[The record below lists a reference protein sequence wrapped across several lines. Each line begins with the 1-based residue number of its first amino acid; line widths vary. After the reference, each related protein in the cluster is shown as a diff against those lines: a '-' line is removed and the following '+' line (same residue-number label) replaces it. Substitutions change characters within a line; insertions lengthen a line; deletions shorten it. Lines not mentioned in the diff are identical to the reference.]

1 MVKRKTP
8 VEHGVSGYTRDDGT
22 RVGSYRRGQGTKP
35 QRRSRS
41 VGNTIFP
48 PREHTY
54 EDQLHDAK
62 QELYDLEVEYLDKE
76 MPSEVEDEYFEIE
89 HEILE
94 LEEKILIASRKSA
107 DEKE

>member
-1 MVKRKTP
+1 MTKRKTP
-8 VEHGVSGYTRDDGT
+8 QRHHVDGHVKKDGT
-22 RVGSYRRGQGTKP
+22 IVTEYMRGTGYKP
-35 QRRSRS
+35 TRKSRS
-41 VGNTIFP
+41 VGTVFP

-62 QELYDLEVEYLDKE
+62 QALYDLEVEYLDKE

-94 LEEKILIASRKSA
+94 LEEKILNASRKSA